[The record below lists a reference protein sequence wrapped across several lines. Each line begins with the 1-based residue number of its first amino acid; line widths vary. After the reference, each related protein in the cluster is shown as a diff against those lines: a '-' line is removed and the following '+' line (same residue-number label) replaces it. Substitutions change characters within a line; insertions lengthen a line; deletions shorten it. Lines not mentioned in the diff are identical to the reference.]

1 MQVLKASKAKSE
13 MNNRKLFLTLLVTHW
28 LLSVGPLLYGWISPK
43 SPTELSSET
52 WLDSMPVGFLL
63 MIVGVWLFGG
73 ILVLFWLATG
83 KRWALPCLAVY
94 HCFFAIIVPLMDPF
108 VVQTSNLFVALESLS
123 YFLLGLA
130 VAIYVLD
137 RKSTQ
142 FDE

>member
-1 MQVLKASKAKSE
+1 MDIAKIA
-13 MNNRKLFLTLLVTHW
+13 NRAFVRNLVGQHACG
-28 LLSVGPLLYGWISPK
+28 L
-43 SPTELSSET
+43 
-52 WLDSMPVGFLL
+52 
-63 MIVGVWLFGG
+63 IVGDSQ
-73 ILVLFWLATG
+73 
-83 KRWALPCLAVY
+83 RLAVWRGS
-94 HCFFAIIVPLMDPF
+94 CSVLARNWKTMGASMSGWLSLFFAMIVPLMDPF

>member
-1 MQVLKASKAKSE
+1 MK
-13 MNNRKLFLTLLVTHW
+13 NRKLFLALLVANW
-28 LLSVGPLLYGWISPK
+28 LLSVGPFLYGWLSPK

-73 ILVLFWLATG
+73 ILVLFWLATE
-83 KRWALPCLAVY
+83 KRWTLPCLAVY

>member
-1 MQVLKASKAKSE
+1 MK
-13 MNNRKLFLTLLVTHW
+13 NRKLFLALLVANW
-28 LLSVGPLLYGWISPK
+28 LLSVGPFLYGWL

-52 WLDSMPVGFLL
+52 WLDSMPVGFSL

-83 KRWALPCLAVY
+83 KRWALPCLAGY
-94 HCFFAIIVPLMDPF
+94 HCFFAMIVPLMDPF
-108 VVQTSNLFVALESLS
+108 GVQTPNLFVSLESLS

>member
-1 MQVLKASKAKSE
+1 MK
-13 MNNRKLFLTLLVTHW
+13 NRKLFLALLVANW
-28 LLSVGPLLYGWISPK
+28 LLSVGPFLCGWLSPK

-73 ILVLFWLATG
+73 ILVLFWLVTG
-83 KRWALPCLAVY
+83 KRWALPCLTGY
-94 HCFFAIIVPLMDPF
+94 HCFFAMIVPLMDPF

>member
-28 LLSVGPLLYGWISPK
+28 LLSVGPFLYGWLSPK

-83 KRWALPCLAVY
+83 KRWGFHVWL
-94 HCFFAIIVPLMDPF
+94 AIIV
-108 VVQTSNLFVALESLS
+108 
-123 YFLLGLA
+123 FL
-130 VAIYVLD
+130 
-137 RKSTQ
+137 Q
-142 FDE
+142 

>member
-1 MQVLKASKAKSE
+1 MK
-13 MNNRKLFLTLLVTHW
+13 NRKVFLALLVTHW
-28 LLSVGPLLYGWISPK
+28 LLGVGPFLYGWLSPK

-83 KRWALPCLAVY
+83 KRWALPCLAGY
-94 HCFFAIIVPLMDPF
+94 HCFFAMIVPLMDPF

>member
-1 MQVLKASKAKSE
+1 MK
-13 MNNRKLFLTLLVTHW
+13 NRKVFLALLVTHW
-28 LLSVGPLLYGWISPK
+28 LLSVGPFLYGWI

-83 KRWALPCLAVY
+83 KRWALPCLAGY
-94 HCFFAIIVPLMDPF
+94 HCFFAMIVPLMDPF
-108 VVQTSNLFVALESLS
+108 GVQTPNLFVSLESLS

-137 RKSTQ
+137 RRSTQ